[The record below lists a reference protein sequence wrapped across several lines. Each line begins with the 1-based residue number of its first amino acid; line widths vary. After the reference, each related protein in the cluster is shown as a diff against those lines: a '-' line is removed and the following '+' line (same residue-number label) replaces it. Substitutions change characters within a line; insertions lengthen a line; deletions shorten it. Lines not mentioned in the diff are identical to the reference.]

1 MDKYT
6 FRKIAHFPPFRGFNN
21 KKHLK
26 QKLRKKKFWE
36 RKNFK
41 WGYYALFTSVT
52 KGGWWVFVTTY
63 NKQNWYAFCLSSTSP
78 KC

>member
-1 MDKYT
+1 MMDKYT
-6 FRKIAHFPPFRGFNN
+6 FRKIDRFSLFYGFNN

-41 WGYYALFTSVT
+41 WGYYALFASV
-52 KGGWWVFVTTY
+52 
-63 NKQNWYAFCLSSTSP
+63 
-78 KC
+78 

>member
-6 FRKIAHFPPFRGFNN
+6 FRKIAHFSPFRGFNN

-36 RKNFK
+36 RKIFK
-41 WGYYALFTSVT
+41 WGYWRLFISAETPGV
-52 KGGWWVFVTTY
+52 GVCY
-63 NKQNWYAFCLSSTSP
+63 YI
-78 KC
+78 

>member
-1 MDKYT
+1 MMDKYT
-6 FRKIAHFPPFRGFNN
+6 FRKIAHFSPFRGFNN

-52 KGGWWVFVTTY
+52 KGWVGVCY
-63 NKQNWYAFCLSSTSP
+63 YI
-78 KC
+78 

>member
-6 FRKIAHFPPFRGFNN
+6 FRKIARFSPFRGFNN

-36 RKNFK
+36 RKIFK
-41 WGYYALFTSVT
+41 WGYYALFASV
-52 KGGWWVFVTTY
+52 
-63 NKQNWYAFCLSSTSP
+63 
-78 KC
+78 

>member
-6 FRKIAHFPPFRGFNN
+6 FRKIAHFSPFRYFNN

-26 QKLRKKKFWE
+26 QKLRKKKFGE

-41 WGYYALFTSVT
+41 WGYYALFASV
-52 KGGWWVFVTTY
+52 
-63 NKQNWYAFCLSSTSP
+63 
-78 KC
+78 